1 MYVNMQSKII
11 NKQKHNIKLI
21 YYERINIK
29 NYRLLNRGTSKK
41 H

>member
-1 MYVNMQSKII
+1 MYFNMQSKII
-11 NKQKHNIKLI
+11 NKQKNNIKLI

-29 NYRLLNRGTSKK
+29 NYRLLNCGTSKK